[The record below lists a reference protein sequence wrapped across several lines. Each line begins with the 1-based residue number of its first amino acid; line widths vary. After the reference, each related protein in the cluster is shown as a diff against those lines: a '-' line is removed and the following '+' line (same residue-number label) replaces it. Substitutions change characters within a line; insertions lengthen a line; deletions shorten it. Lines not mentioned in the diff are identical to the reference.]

1 MRLSVIALF
10 LLTGVRS
17 FAAESDPS
25 IADLVTDLSSDSYQ
39 DREEATRMLWEMG
52 EDTIQALREA
62 RESDDP
68 ETSMRAAQILA
79 KVELAITPDTPP
91 DILALIEAY
100 RTAQQKQKMD
110 LLNGLKRKKAWF
122 QVLKLYSMEPAD
134 VRIQMAPAMR
144 GVAISGARE
153 AISQN
158 DFDTAIR
165 LLELSSAEGS
175 DLMALASIYRTTG
188 RIDEELANLRPPGDV
203 RPGVWKTTLLRAKG
217 DLVGAA
223 EAAESSKQLRLAS
236 ALRVLSGDPLPWL
249 RQNGLGD
256 RRQQANDAYI
266 AIALKRWAG
275 EKVNEADFEPL
286 LEGLQSRDESERAQA
301 MGSLVALGRLAE
313 AEEIQAKENP
323 RLAFEY
329 YLSQERL
336 PEALEVFGLD
346 PANPDYVTWAASRFT
361 KMNGGE
367 DDEEDENAEQASEL
381 RQLAA
386 FLGRRGEHEQLTAAF
401 HEPLARLAVESEN
414 QFLDFLQSLFNSR
427 TGAPRFAMEEA
438 ILWAG
443 EDEGRWEEIFTIA
456 LGEDDSVREWRDWM
470 KEIKPE
476 MERSEEFEA
485 ALALFRISDDTKG
498 LRNEW
503 LDLAWEK
510 VDAADERIRKDLIRR
525 ILNLSINQ
533 QDAENALKAYD
544 LLAPS
549 GVWNSIDRY
558 LSAAGRWKEA
568 AEILGN
574 AGNNAT
580 SSSPE
585 IHAYLAVNYR
595 RAGMEKEA
603 ALHDEW
609 AEKLALGFSPSC
621 ARIGAYYAYGGDEER
636 AAKWFSRAAIQADPT
651 NDEFVSALV
660 SYSATKLREGDW
672 TVAASC
678 YEALVQIF
686 ASQEY
691 VRGEISDFIK
701 ARLSADLAKAL
712 AVLPDDRPRAI
723 SLLDSMHEVLMT
735 DGVLADEFF
744 PLVREAGL
752 VSELE
757 TWFAESWEKISAV
770 IEKYPESDNTR
781 NTAAWFASR
790 ARLKLDEAEQ
800 HLQAALARNPDQ
812 AAYLDTMA
820 EVQFARGKRKQ
831 ALEWSRRSVGNAP
844 FDDMIRSQYYRFESG
859 KIPD

>member
-1 MRLSVIALF
+1 MRLSAIAF
-10 LLTGVRS
+10 VLLTGVRS
-17 FAAESDPS
+17 LAAQSDPS
-25 IADLVTDLSSDSYQ
+25 IGELVADLSSESYQ

-52 EDTIQALREA
+52 EETIQALREA
-62 RESDDP
+62 RMSDDP

-79 KVELAITPDTPP
+79 KVELAITPNTPP

-100 RTAQQKQKMD
+100 RTANQKQKID
-110 LLNGLKRKKAWF
+110 VLNSLKGKKAWF

-134 VRIQMAPAMR
+134 VRIQMASAMR

-153 AISQN
+153 AISRN
-158 DFDTAIR
+158 DFDAAVR
-165 LLELSSAEGS
+165 LLELSSSQGG

-188 RIDEELANLRPPGDV
+188 RLDEELANLRPPGDV
-203 RPGVWKTTLLRAKG
+203 RAGVWKTTLLRAKG
-217 DLVGAA
+217 DLEGAA
-223 EAAESSKQLRLAS
+223 EAAESSKQMRLAS
-236 ALRVLSGDPLPWL
+236 ALRVLSGDPVPWL

-266 AIALKRWAG
+266 AIALKRWSG

-286 LEGLQSRDESERAQA
+286 LVGLQSHDESERAQA

-323 RLAFEY
+323 SLAFEY

-346 PANPDYVTWAASRFT
+346 PANPDYITWAASRFT

-367 DDEEDENAEQASEL
+367 DEEDENTEPASEL

-386 FLGRRGEHEQLTAAF
+386 FLERRGEHEKLTAAF

-414 QFLDFLQSLFNSR
+414 RFLDFLRSLFNSR
-427 TGAPRFAMEEA
+427 TGAPQFAMAEA

-470 KEIKPE
+470 KEIKPDLE
-476 MERSEEFEA
+476 PTEEFEA
-485 ALALFRISDDTKG
+485 ALALFRISDDPKD
-498 LRNEW
+498 LRDQW
-503 LDLAWEK
+503 LNLAWEK
-510 VDAADERIRKDLIRR
+510 VDAADERIRKNLIRR

-533 QDAENALKAYD
+533 QDTENALKAYD

-595 RAGMEKEA
+595 RGGMEKEA

-621 ARIGAYYAYGGDEER
+621 SRIGAYYAYGGDEER
-636 AAKWFSRAAIQADPT
+636 AAMWFSRAAIQADPT
-651 NDEFVSALV
+651 SDEFVSALV
-660 SYSATKLREGDW
+660 SFSSMKLRQGDW

-712 AVLPDDRPRAI
+712 AILPDDRPRAVA
-723 SLLDSMHEVLMT
+723 LLDAMHKVLIT

-757 TWFAESWEKISAV
+757 NWFAESWGRISEV

-790 ARLKLDEAEQ
+790 AQLKLDEAER

-859 KIPD
+859 RIPD